1 MAPSPTTSSPTGT
14 SPPPPQPPLKRRS
27 SLKAQSARL
36 LRCLPRLPSMLASS
50 SREEDSLSFV
60 AVDYD
65 SIPSFLA
72 AVTPTV
78 NVAEITKETCPD
90 KVYVCNC
97 FTVSQVNELFPKHVY
112 SDSALQPDTSGDTS
126 ENCPICLDPLS
137 STDNVRTLPCNHVYH
152 DDCVKVWL
160 VSCNPYCPT
169 CRHDLKTM

>member
-1 MAPSPTTSSPTGT
+1 MPTSPTPSPTGL
-14 SPPPPQPPLKRRS
+14 SPPALKRRS

-36 LRCLPRLPSMLASS
+36 LRCLPRLQTIFASH
-50 SREEDSLSFV
+50 EEDSLSFV

-78 NVAEITKETCPD
+78 NVPEITQETCPD

-97 FTVSQVNELFPKHVY
+97 FTVREVNDIFPKHVY
-112 SDSALQPDTSGDTS
+112 SECTPQPETGGENS
-126 ENCPICLDPLS
+126 EKCPICLDLLS
-137 STDNVRTLPCNHVYH
+137 ATDNVRTLPCKHVYH
-152 DDCVKVWL
+152 ANCIKVWL

-169 CRHDLKTM
+169 CRHDLKTILSS